1 LSTSLSTIKT
11 IELPAM
17 VLATGAAAG
26 VAADALSKANKS
38 LGIWDE
44 SGNNVY
50 HKKSGNVGIGIT
62 CANALTNK
70 LEVNGNI
77 NIPTGSTY
85 RINENPLSYS
95 DLIAVM

>member
-1 LSTSLSTIKT
+1 
-11 IELPAM
+11 
-17 VLATGAAAG
+17 
-26 VAADALSKANKS
+26 
-38 LGIWDE
+38 
-44 SGNNVY
+44 VY